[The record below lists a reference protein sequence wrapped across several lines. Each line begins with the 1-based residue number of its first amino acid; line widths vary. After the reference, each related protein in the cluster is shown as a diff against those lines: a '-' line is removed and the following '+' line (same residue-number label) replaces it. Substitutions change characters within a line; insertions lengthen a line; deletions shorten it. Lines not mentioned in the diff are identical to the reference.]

1 MICDV
6 THNMKEKKQGTM
18 ALVKCAVE
26 LFTITQKPSE
36 FIDDYCKIFIA
47 KNYPI
52 DAHSGQAGRHEMLY
66 SETHTQIM
74 TAQNVDET
82 GMITNAARRS
92 KIEAEAL
99 KSSSEAFLAF
109 LFILVAD
116 NTTCKSPSRTSWRT
130 TTSWGRRVTLP
141 QWSRASDSSQILS
154 RRKDRAAAT
163 SNKRTRRLL

>member
-74 TAQNVDET
+74 TAQNVNET

-99 KSSSEAFLAF
+99 KSSSEAFLAC

-116 NTTCKSPSRTSWRT
+116 NTTCKSPSRTSWRM
-130 TTSWGRRVTLP
+130 TTSWGWRVTP
-141 QWSRASDSSQILS
+141 RQWLRASNSSRILS
-154 RRKDRAAAT
+154 LRKNQVAVT
-163 SNKRTRRLL
+163 SNVRTIRVL